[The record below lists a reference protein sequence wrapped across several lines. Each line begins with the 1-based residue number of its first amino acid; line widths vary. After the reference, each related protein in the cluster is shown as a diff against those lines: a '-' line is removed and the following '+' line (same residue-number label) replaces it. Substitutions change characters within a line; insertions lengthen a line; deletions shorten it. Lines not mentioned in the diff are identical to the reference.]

1 MTFVM
6 KLIDILPRE
15 EKFYRLLEALAAK
28 SHASTLLLKE
38 LLETENPE
46 ELARLRKE
54 IAAAKADAK
63 KTAESIT
70 SEVCRTFI
78 TPFDRE
84 DIQAFAIDM
93 YKIVKIIDKISDRMT
108 THQLRPRYQD
118 FNRQAEIILKEADAM
133 AMVVNE
139 LSNGRNTKS
148 IYEKTAILHDLEDQ
162 GDVLLGKLIA
172 DLFYNIQDTRELILR
187 KDLYEMMENVI
198 DYYRDAA
205 NVALQIILKH
215 S

>member
-15 EKFYRLLEALAAK
+15 EKFYHMLEDLAGK
-28 SHASTLLLKE
+28 SHAATRQLKE

-46 ELARLRKE
+46 DLARIRKD
-54 IAAAKADAK
+54 IATAKADAK
-63 KTAESIT
+63 RTTESIT

-93 YKIVKIIDKISDRMT
+93 YKIVKLIDKISDRMI
-108 THQLRPRYQD
+108 THQLRPRYED

-133 AMVVNE
+133 SLVVKE
-139 LSNGRNTKS
+139 LSSGRNTKS
-148 IYEKTAILHDLEDQ
+148 ISEKAAILHELEDQ